1 MPMKLLMAVNVLI
14 ADGSA
19 LFRIVFQ
26 RLLRQSGLDIGV
38 VYEADDGIEALEML
52 KNNPVGL
59 VLSSD
64 DMPKM
69 NGIELLDAIKKQGTL
84 QSIPVFIVSTDATE
98 SRIREAATKGAAGY
112 IRKPV
117 TAQQLSRTLES
128 VIQQAED

>member
-1 MPMKLLMAVNVLI
+1 MKLLMAVNVLI

-38 VYEADDGIEALEML
+38 VYEADDGIEALETL

-98 SRIREAATKGAAGY
+98 SRIREAVTKGAAGY